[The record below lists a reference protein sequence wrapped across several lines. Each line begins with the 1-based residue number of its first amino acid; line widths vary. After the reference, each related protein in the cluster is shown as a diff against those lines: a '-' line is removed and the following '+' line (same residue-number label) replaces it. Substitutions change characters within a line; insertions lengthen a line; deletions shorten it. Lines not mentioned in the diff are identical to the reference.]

1 MPNLTRKFD
10 RLKEKVEKLEKEDLA
25 LCTSIAKKLA
35 RLDASQN
42 ALQKSLHRS
51 AGLHSCR
58 GAGLDFFGN
67 NPDSNCS
74 TTEG

>member
-10 RLKEKVEKLEKEDLA
+10 KLKEKVEKLEKEDLA

-35 RLDASQN
+35 RLDASRN

-51 AGLHSCR
+51 AGPAMSLGFQFSAVAR
-58 GAGLDFFGN
+58 A
-67 NPDSNCS
+67 SVS
-74 TTEG
+74 